1 MVQNDKK
8 IIIVIEGPS
17 GVGKDTLVK
26 SLMDNYPNMF
36 EKVPSMTTREMRE
49 TESQG
54 NPYYFVDEKKFK
66 QLISDG
72 TLFEYTTRHNTYR
85 GMSKTLF
92 DDVLNRGKF
101 PVKDCDKV
109 GFDALKKIYGNKVF
123 GIFITCPKKQIEE
136 RLINRG
142 ETGESLVTRLNNY
155 DEYVKNAKYYDVTI
169 ENIDINIAT
178 KNLYSTIEKF
188 YNSVE

>member
-1 MVQNDKK
+1 MNTNEKG

-26 SLMDNYPNMF
+26 SLIDNYPEMF

-49 TESQG
+49 NESQG
-54 NPYYFVDEKKFK
+54 NPYYFVSEERFK
-66 QLISDG
+66 QLIADG

-85 GMSKTLF
+85 GMNKDLF
-92 DDVLNRGKF
+92 DDVLNRKKF

-109 GFDALKKIYGNKVF
+109 GLDSLRKIYGNTVL

-136 RLINRG
+136 RLIARG
-142 ETGESLVTRLNNY
+142 ETGESLATRLNNY
-155 DEYVKNAKYYDVTI
+155 DEYVKNEIYFDTTI
-169 ENIDINIAT
+169 ENIELDVAT
-178 KNLYSTIEKF
+178 KQLYDTIMSF
-188 YNSVE
+188 YNNL